1 MKHNTTQYNNKLLP
15 IKGKA
20 ILVQDWTGP
29 EGSTMLMLS
38 DLMTM
43 GTLKW

>member
-1 MKHNTTQYNNKLLP
+1 MNHNTTQYNNKLLP

-20 ILVQDWTGP
+20 ILVQDWRGL
-29 EGSTMLMLS
+29 EGSRSLMLS
-38 DLMTM
+38 DFMAI